1 VGREVGLD
9 LGKPTDGPVAR
20 YINRRISRRITYLI
34 VRRSIGITP
43 NQLSLISFL
52 LALASSYLYLARLPA
67 VAGVLV
73 QLSSI
78 VDGVDGEL
86 ARVRGLQSGCGAFL
100 DAVLDRYADVAI
112 VVSVALY
119 AAQLLGFWVVPVALL
134 ALAGDLLVSYVH
146 LRGEHDLGVHPALVG
161 RIPAVASRD
170 VRLFIV
176 FLASLAE
183 HALPGSLGCSL
194 VALAVLTHSYAAL
207 KVVQVLKMEGWGQGR
222 SPRSPSCN

>member
-1 VGREVGLD
+1 MGGEVGLE

-20 YINRRISRRITYLI
+20 YVNRRVSSRITYLI
-34 VRRSIGITP
+34 VRGNIGITP
-43 NQLSLISFL
+43 NQVSLISFL
-52 LALASSYLYLARLPA
+52 LALLSSYLYLARLPA
-67 VAGVLV
+67 IAGVLV

-86 ARVRGLQSGCGAFL
+86 ARVRGIQSRRGAFL

-112 VVSVALY
+112 VISVALY
-119 AAQLLGFWVVPVALL
+119 STQLLGFWVVPVALL

-183 HALPGSLGCSL
+183 ITLPGSLGYSL
-194 VALAVLTHSYAAL
+194 VALAVLTHSYATL
-207 KVVQVLKMEGWGQGR
+207 KVVQVLKMRG
-222 SPRSPSCN
+222 

>member
-34 VRRSIGITP
+34 VRRNIGITP

-52 LALASSYLYLARLPA
+52 LALLSSYLYLTRLPA

-86 ARVRGLQSGCGAFL
+86 ARVRGLQSRCGAFL

-194 VALAVLTHSYAAL
+194 VALAVLTHSYATL
-207 KVVQVLKMEGWGQGR
+207 KVVQVLKMGG
-222 SPRSPSCN
+222 

>member
-1 VGREVGLD
+1 VGGEVGLE

-20 YINRRISRRITYLI
+20 YINRKVSSRITYLI
-34 VRRSIGITP
+34 VRGNIGITP
-43 NQLSLISFL
+43 NQVSLISFL
-52 LALASSYLYLARLPA
+52 LALLSSYLYLARLPA

-86 ARVRGLQSGCGAFL
+86 ARVRGLQSRRGAFL

-112 VVSVALY
+112 VISVALY
-119 AAQLLGFWVVPVALL
+119 STQLLGFWVVPVALL

-183 HALPGSLGCSL
+183 ITLPGSLGYSL
-194 VALAVLTHSYAAL
+194 VALAVLTHSYATL
-207 KVVQVLKMEGWGQGR
+207 KVFQVLKMR
-222 SPRSPSCN
+222 R

>member
-1 VGREVGLD
+1 MGGEVGLE

-20 YINRRISRRITYLI
+20 YINRKVSSRITYLI
-34 VRRSIGITP
+34 VRGNIGITP
-43 NQLSLISFL
+43 NQVSLISFL
-52 LALASSYLYLARLPA
+52 LALLSSYLYLARLPA

-86 ARVRGLQSGCGAFL
+86 ARVRGLQSRRGAFL

-112 VVSVALY
+112 VISVALY
-119 AAQLLGFWVVPVALL
+119 STQLLGFWVVPVALL

-183 HALPGSLGCSL
+183 ITLPGSLGYSL
-194 VALAVLTHSYAAL
+194 VALAVLTHSYATL
-207 KVVQVLKMEGWGQGR
+207 KVFQVLKMR
-222 SPRSPSCN
+222 R

>member
-1 VGREVGLD
+1 MGREVGLD

-20 YINRRISRRITYLI
+20 YINRRVSRRITYLI
-34 VRRSIGITP
+34 VRRNIGITP

-52 LALASSYLYLARLPA
+52 LALLSSYLYLARLPA

-86 ARVRGLQSGCGAFL
+86 ARIRGLQSRCGAFL
-100 DAVLDRYADVAI
+100 DAVLDRYADIAI
-112 VVSVALY
+112 VVSAALY
-119 AAQLLGFWVVPVALL
+119 STQLLGFWVLPVALL
-134 ALAGDLLVSYVH
+134 ALAGNLLVSYVH

-183 HALPGSLGCSL
+183 PALPGSLGCSL

-207 KVVQVLKMEGWGQGR
+207 KVVQVLKMGG
-222 SPRSPSCN
+222 

>member
-1 VGREVGLD
+1 MGGEVGLE

-20 YINRRISRRITYLI
+20 YINRRVSSRITYLI
-34 VRRSIGITP
+34 VRGNIGITP
-43 NQLSLISFL
+43 NQVSLISFL
-52 LALASSYLYLARLPA
+52 LALLSSYLYLARLPA

-86 ARVRGLQSGCGAFL
+86 ARVRGLQSRRGAFL

-112 VVSVALY
+112 VISVALY
-119 AAQLLGFWVVPVALL
+119 STQLLGFWVVPVALL

-183 HALPGSLGCSL
+183 ITLPGSLGYSL
-194 VALAVLTHSYAAL
+194 VALAVLTHSYAIL
-207 KVVQVLKMEGWGQGR
+207 KVFQVLKMR
-222 SPRSPSCN
+222 R